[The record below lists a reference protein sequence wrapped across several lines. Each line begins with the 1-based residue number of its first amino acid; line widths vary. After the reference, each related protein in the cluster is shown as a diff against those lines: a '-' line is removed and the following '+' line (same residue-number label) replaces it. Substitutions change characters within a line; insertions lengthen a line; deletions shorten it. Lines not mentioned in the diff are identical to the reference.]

1 MRQPR
6 LLGAGAQEH
15 RRSTLDQWGAGGCL
29 VCFLC
34 FASLVCFLL
43 FELLGAE
50 ILLCFVLALSLGCK
64 LESCQSG
71 QFSFLAYVLG

>member
-1 MRQPR
+1 VRRPR

-15 RRSTLDQWGAGGCL
+15 RRSTLGQWGAGGCL
-29 VCFLC
+29 VC

>member
-1 MRQPR
+1 MRRPR